1 MPDRVALVGIY
12 PCLMLSTGMA
22 QVDVRELYEQLTT
35 YLDRVRNGETIEV
48 TDRGMPIAMLMPLP
62 EERRRSGHLGAVLR
76 SST

>member
-1 MPDRVALVGIY
+1 
-12 PCLMLSTGMA
+12 MA

-35 YLDRVRNGETIEV
+35 YLDRVRKGETIEV

-62 EERRRSGHLGAVLR
+62 EERRRSGHLGAVLG